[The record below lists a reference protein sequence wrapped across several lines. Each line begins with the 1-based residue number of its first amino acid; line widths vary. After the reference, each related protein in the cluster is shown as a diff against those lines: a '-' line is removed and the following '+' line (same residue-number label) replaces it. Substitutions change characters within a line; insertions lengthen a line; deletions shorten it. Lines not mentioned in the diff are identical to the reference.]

1 MYVHEEQRACVSWA
15 GYKSDT
21 FGITNGTRQDSVLS
35 PCLFSV
41 YLDDLLKKLRKLG
54 VGCHMGGMWVGAAGY
69 ADDLILLAPSR
80 TAMQQMLNVCIA
92 YAVQH
97 NLQFSTNPVAA
108 MSKTKCIYMCGQS
121 NPNYP
126 APLKLGNHDLPWVE
140 HANHLGHELHQLCS
154 MEYDANV
161 KRARFNAE
169 SVNIRETFSFA
180 YPYQVLKAVSLYAS
194 HWYGSMLWDLFGFR
208 ANQVYRAWS
217 TCVKLTWNVPRSTH
231 SYIVDNLLAAPFYTV
246 KQQLIGLYVEFIN
259 KLRKSASPEVCIIF
273 SMVSRCARS
282 NTGKNILNI
291 ERETLCDPWRTPS
304 WLIRDQVNRVDVPS
318 SELWRIHYIRKLL
331 DARREMDV
339 TEDLSTLLEG
349 LCTT

>member
-1 MYVHEEQRACVSWA
+1 M
-15 GYKSDT
+15 T
-21 FGITNGTRQDSVLS
+21 
-35 PCLFSV
+35 
-41 YLDDLLKKLRKLG
+41 
-54 VGCHMGGMWVGAAGY
+54 CH
-69 ADDLILLAPSR
+69 D
-80 TAMQQMLNVCIA
+80 
-92 YAVQH
+92 
-97 NLQFSTNPVAA
+97 
-108 MSKTKCIYMCGQS
+108 
-121 NPNYP
+121 
-126 APLKLGNHDLPWVE
+126 
-140 HANHLGHELHQLCS
+140 
-154 MEYDANV
+154 
-161 KRARFNAE
+161 
-169 SVNIRETFSFA
+169 
-180 YPYQVLKAVSLYAS
+180 
-194 HWYGSMLWDLFGFR
+194 
-208 ANQVYRAWS
+208 
-217 TCVKLTWNVPRSTH
+217 

-246 KQQLIGLYVEFIN
+246 KQQLIGRYVEFIN